1 MTEDRALS
9 EAVAAVRERVTPDE
23 AERRALARV
32 AADLV
37 SRTEEAVA
45 DLPVEAD
52 VLRVGSTARDTWL
65 AGDRDIDVF
74 VRFPPDLGRDD
85 LERYGLAVGHRV
97 LPDGREEYAEHP
109 YVTGEIEGFDVDL
122 VPCYRLDAATE
133 IRSAVDRTPFH
144 TRYVESEL
152 TPDLASEVRVLK
164 AFLTAYGLYGSDLR
178 TEGFSGYLT
187 ELLVIE
193 YGGFEAVCRA
203 AADWHPPVELDP
215 ADHGEASFDDPL
227 VVIDPTDPERNVAA
241 VLSET
246 NVARFQHHARALLAD
261 PLTERFEST
270 DPPPL
275 SEEEVRSLIDR
286 RGTTPL
292 AIRFEVPEIVD
303 DQLYPQLRRTL
314 TGLVERL
321 ARHGFEPL
329 RAETVA
335 DDTALLL
342 VECAVASLPA
352 VERHLGPP
360 VHVRT
365 HAEAFTDAYAEDR
378 ESFGPFVDGE
388 RYVVERPREFTT
400 PETLV
405 RETLF
410 DGPLGPDV
418 ERALEGGYDLFV
430 GGSVASLAEEFG
442 ADLARYYDPRP

>member
-9 EAVAAVRERVTPDE
+9 QVVAAVRERVTPDE
-23 AERRALARV
+23 AEREALARV

-37 SRTEEAVA
+37 SRTEAAAA

-74 VRFPPDLGRDD
+74 VRFPPDLAREA
-85 LERYGLAVGHRV
+85 LERYGLAVGHEV
-97 LPDGREEYAEHP
+97 LPDGREEFAEHP
-109 YVTGEIEGFDVDL
+109 YVVGEVEGFDVDL
-122 VPCYRLDAATE
+122 VPCYRLESATE

-144 TRYVESEL
+144 TRYVESAL
-152 TPDLASEVRVLK
+152 TPHLAGEVRVLK
-164 AFLTAYGLYGSDLR
+164 AFLSAHGLYGSDLR

-193 YGGFEAVCRA
+193 YGGFDGVCTA

-215 ADHGEASFDDPL
+215 EGHGEATFDDPL

-261 PLTERFEST
+261 PSVERFE
-270 DPPPL
+270 PVEPEPL
-275 SEEEVRSLIDR
+275 SEDELRSLLDR

-292 AIRFEVPEIVD
+292 AIRFEVPDIVD

-314 TGLVERL
+314 VGLVERL
-321 ARHGFEPL
+321 ERHGFEPL
-329 RAETVA
+329 RAEAVA
-335 DDTALLL
+335 DDAALLL
-342 VECAVASLPA
+342 VECAVSSLPT

-365 HAEAFTDAYAEDR
+365 HAEAFFEAYAEDG

-388 RYVVERPREFTT
+388 RYVVERPREFTRA
-400 PETLV
+400 EQLV
-405 RETLF
+405 EETLF
-410 DGPLGPDV
+410 DGPLGPDI
-418 ERALEGGYDLFV
+418 ERALGSGYDLLV
-430 GGSVASLAEEFG
+430 GGEVASLAEEFG